1 MTFVVY
7 MLQIFLKEACEKV
20 KFNSKTIIVSLRD
33 CPLMSHAVLISNI
46 LHLFCPI
53 NEIDEKHF
61 SFTFTLINLL
71 ADHSS
76 PFSSSRNSR
85 ETSRI
90 VILSVVVARLKIFT
104 SLEHI

>member
-61 SFTFTLINLL
+61 SFTFTLCFEN
-71 ADHSS
+71 HSS

>member
-46 LHLFCPI
+46 LHVFCPI
-53 NEIDEKHF
+53 NEIDEKQF
-61 SFTFTLINLL
+61 SFTFTLISLG
-71 ADHSS
+71 
-76 PFSSSRNSR
+76 RY
-85 ETSRI
+85 
-90 VILSVVVARLKIFT
+90 VLKIILLL
-104 SLEHI
+104 SPLQEIVERPQEL